1 MKMIIMHDG
10 VSKYFGKTFGR
21 HFGCGYSIKR
31 LGDFT
36 EGLGSCNV
44 ARLDVGSEVEWLT
57 DVSKF

>member
-1 MKMIIMHDG
+1 MHDG